1 MRTKVL
7 VRMPHL
13 INFRDRYKEQGGSIV
28 ISLSCFFLSFFFC
41 SGTDMEIEV
50 ITTSRPGAFPSALR
64 NKRDDVQ
71 QDLKDATA
79 ALVCSLWERM
89 DGQ

>member
-1 MRTKVL
+1 
-7 VRMPHL
+7 
-13 INFRDRYKEQGGSIV
+13 
-28 ISLSCFFLSFFFC
+28 
-41 SGTDMEIEV
+41 MEIEV